1 VVRGCNTLKERVVK
15 PKKHEEKLIKL
26 YLTEKQVKRIKD
38 DVNMTYSIHGG
49 FSSDTQEIVA
59 NILLGELKKQKEKI
73 K

>member
-1 VVRGCNTLKERVVK
+1 
-15 PKKHEEKLIKL
+15 
-26 YLTEKQVKRIKD
+26 
-38 DVNMTYSIHGG
+38 MTYSIHGG